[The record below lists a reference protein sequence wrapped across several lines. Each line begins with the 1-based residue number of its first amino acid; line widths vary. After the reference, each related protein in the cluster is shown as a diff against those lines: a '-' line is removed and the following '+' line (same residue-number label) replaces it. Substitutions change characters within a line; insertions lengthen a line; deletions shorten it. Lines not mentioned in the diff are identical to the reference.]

1 MNHVNHLAVTH
12 DPTLVAISWIVAIFA
27 AFAALSTLDRLRSS
41 STHRKAWLVGGAL
54 AFGFGVW
61 AMHFTGMTA
70 MSIDQLVTYDPAL
83 TALSVVFAFLGSW
96 AAFSLIT
103 TGLKTGDPA
112 LVRVLVAGTLLG
124 AGIGAMHYTG
134 MFAMRMN
141 AALGFSLPIVG
152 VSVVVAVV
160 ICSFGMWMMT
170 SHRFD
175 TVGGRTLIVSAVVG
189 SAIPLLH
196 YVGMAAARFTALPA
210 SSEIDVLSSSGV
222 SLSLNFFLIL
232 AILVLSFPLFLNA
245 LFPASDEPRL
255 EAEAYE
261 L

>member
-1 MNHVNHLAVTH
+1 MNHVTHLATSH

-41 STHRKAWLVGGAL
+41 ATHRKAWLVGGAL

-70 MSIDQLVTYDPAL
+70 MSIDRLVTYDPLL
-83 TALSVVFAFLGSW
+83 TGVSVVFAFLGSW
-96 AAFSLIT
+96 AAFNLMT
-103 TGLKTGDPA
+103 AGQPNVLKIFA
-112 LVRVLVAGTLLG
+112 AGTLLG

-134 MFAMRMN
+134 MFAMRMD
-141 AALGFSLPIVG
+141 AALGFNLPMVG
-152 VSVVVAVV
+152 VSVVVAVT

-170 SHRFD
+170 SRRFD
-175 TVGGRTLIVSAVVG
+175 GARSRTLIVSAVVG

-210 SSEIDVLSSSGV
+210 SAEVDVLSSSGV

-245 LFPASDEPRL
+245 LFPVSDVPQ
-255 EAEAYE
+255 AEAYE